1 MKLTNYLREAFV
13 RSVMQEIPKPDYD
26 KLRAELQTAL
36 YAAMSADVRRVYRKN
51 PKALAK
57 EYTHF
62 RGDRGNHGYIVG
74 DADFKQMFGLFDQPN
89 VARFEF
95 QRKLEAAVK
104 GFTTVK
110 QLRDAYPEL
119 AHHLPDENKATAS
132 LPAQAN
138 LVAEMVALGWTPK
151 GEAQQ

>member
-51 PKALAK
+51 PKALADA
-57 EYTHF
+57 YTGF
-62 RGDRGNHGYIVG
+62 SGDRMNRRYVVG
-74 DADFKQMFGLFDQPN
+74 DADFKQVFALFDQPN
-89 VARFEF
+89 VARYEF
-95 QRKLEAAVK
+95 QRKLESTVK